1 MSALNQFNYPIYNY
15 AVGWFNRQ
23 APNPLDF
30 IAPALSVD
38 GATGTVKRYPQGYA
52 FRQVDTRR
60 APYTEAHIVDVLAE
74 DVPYL
79 LEDHSLRIG
88 VDDSEIKP
96 GAGNKKEAADQIAL
110 AKTGSLLATWRTS
123 SIAAGLA
130 YFRKQ
135 VEAKSGKGA
144 WSGVDADP
152 IKELRELL
160 ADYEAANG
168 VLPNRFLFSSAAW
181 NTLCENAAVADL
193 VAYNDAKVLTPALL
207 FKLLHLTG
215 EGQTAPQFLKATV
228 PVGVH
233 RPGAEVPFT
242 GSNALGS
249 DVWVTYVDEGQQ
261 IGDMCGMRQLHAGG
275 ESPVENVESYYNR
288 DKKTTFYEVGL
299 HRAFAVTAP
308 SCNIRLAIS

>member
-1 MSALNQFNYPIYNY
+1 MLNQFNYPIYNY

-23 APNPLDF
+23 SPNPLDF
-30 IAPALSVD
+30 LAPALAVE
-38 GATGTVKRYPQGYA
+38 GVTGSFKRYPQGYA
-52 FRQVDTRR
+52 FRQVDTAR
-60 APYTEAHIVDVLAE
+60 APYEGARIVDVLAE
-74 DVPYL
+74 DVPFK

-88 VDDSEIKP
+88 VDDSEMRP
-96 GAGNKKEAADQIAL
+96 GAGSKQEAADQLAL

-123 SIAAGLA
+123 AIVSGLD

-135 VEAKSGKGA
+135 TAAKSGKGA

-160 ADYEAANG
+160 AEYEADNG

-193 VAYNDAKVLTPALL
+193 VAYNDAKVLTPELL

-215 EGQTAPQFLKATV
+215 EGQEAPQFLKATV

-233 RPGAEVPFT
+233 RPGAGVPFT
-242 GSNALGS
+242 GSNALGA
-249 DVWVTYVDEGQQ
+249 DVWLTYVDSGQQ

-275 ESPVENVESYYNR
+275 ESPVESVESYYVR
-288 DKKTTFYEVGL
+288 ERHTTFYEVGM

>member
-1 MSALNQFNYPIYNY
+1 MSLNQFHYPIYNY

-23 APNPLDF
+23 PKNPLDH

-38 GATGTVKRYPQGYA
+38 GVTGTFKRYPQGYA
-52 FRQVDTRR
+52 FRRVDTQR
-60 APYTEAHIVDVLAE
+60 APYEAARIVDVLGD
-74 DVPYL
+74 DVPFK

-88 VDDSEIKP
+88 VDDSELKP
-96 GAGNKKEAADQIAL
+96 GADNKKEAADQIAL

-123 SIAAGLA
+123 SIAAGLD
-130 YFRKQ
+130 YFRKE
-135 VEAKSGKGA
+135 VAAREGKGA

-160 ADYEAANG
+160 AEYEATNG
-168 VLPNRFLFSSAAW
+168 VLPNRILVSTAAW

-193 VAYNDAKVLTPALL
+193 VQYNDAKVLTPELL

-215 EGQTAPQFLKATV
+215 EGQNAPQFLKSTV

-249 DVWVTYVDEGQQ
+249 DFWMTYVDEGQQ

-275 ESPVENVESYYNR
+275 ESPVEAVESYYVQE
-288 DKKTTFYEVGL
+288 KKTTFYEVGL

-308 SCNIRLAIS
+308 SCNIRLSIS